1 MSSFL
6 KLLMLLMISS
16 FSSSDVF
23 DNGRQKYEQIL
34 SLSSSTSSCWQEV
47 LSLLHQH
54 CSIDELE
61 KYQSTIAYQF
71 TLCHLSTMNS
81 DLSDIQC
88 QENNIQL
95 CVEKLHQ
102 HMNAFIGELKTI
114 LLLMKNKSFY
124 FL

>member
-23 DNGRQKYEQIL
+23 DNGRQKYQHIL
-34 SLSSSTSSCWQEV
+34 SLSSKSTSTCWQQV
-47 LSLLHQH
+47 LSMLHEY
-54 CSIDELE
+54 CSIDEVE
-61 KYQSTIAYQF
+61 KYQSSIAYQF

-81 DLSDIQC
+81 DLSTIQC
-88 QENNIQL
+88 NENHIDL

-102 HMNAFIGELKTI
+102 HMNAFIGE
-114 LLLMKNKSFY
+114 
-124 FL
+124 